1 LAPGC
6 GTGEKSGVRDQTC
19 TFCRIIARDIPA
31 HILDENDQ
39 VIVFLS
45 LENHPMVVTKAHIP
59 DIYAMPD
66 EVGAAVMRET
76 IKVARAVKKAL
87 QCDGVYLTQA
97 NEGAAGQDVFHYHLH
112 VYPCWGNVVKD
123 AIIHFVGSVIDQ
135 ENSTEEIKAATA
147 EKVSKALS
155 SL

>member
-1 LAPGC
+1 M
-6 GTGEKSGVRDQTC
+6 RDPSC
-19 TFCRIIARDIPA
+19 TFCGIIARENPA
-31 HILDENDQ
+31 HILEENDH

-45 LENHPMVVTKAHIP
+45 LSNHPLVVTKAHIP

-66 EVGAAVMRET
+66 NLGAAVMQAT

-97 NEGAAGQDVFHYHLH
+97 NEHAAGQDVFHYHLH
-112 VYPCWGNVVKD
+112 VYPCWGNTIKNAV
-123 AIIHFVGSVIDQ
+123 IHFVDHVVDP
-135 ENSTEEIKAATA
+135 ENISEESKAATA
-147 EKVSKALS
+147 QKIRQELA

>member
-1 LAPGC
+1 MRDHNCSFC
-6 GTGEKSGVRDQTC
+6 G
-19 TFCRIIARDIPA
+19 IIARENPA
-31 HILDENDQ
+31 HIIDENDQ

-45 LENHPMVVTKAHIP
+45 LSNHPMVVTKAHIP

-66 EVGAAVMRET
+66 DLGAAVMQAT

-97 NEGAAGQDVFHYHLH
+97 NEHAAGQDVFHYHLH
-112 VYPCWGNVVKD
+112 IYPCWGNKD
-123 AIIHFVGSVIDQ
+123 KKAIIHFAHSIIDQ
-135 ENSTEEIKAATA
+135 ENLTEELKAATA
-147 EKVSKALS
+147 EKIRQELA